1 MFKLLNLLTCFAVV
15 LVGCVSTPPT
25 SIGPDTY
32 YTSKSTAGGEM
43 GNTEAAVGHLI
54 VTGNK
59 FCASLG
65 KQFQLVSQ
73 KENPSSMS
81 SPIGAASITFK
92 CLAPQ

>member
-1 MFKLLNLLTCFAVV
+1 MFKMSALLACLSVGF
-15 LVGCVSTPPT
+15 VGCVSTPPT

-32 YTSKSTAGGEM
+32 YASKSTAGGEM

-54 VTGNK
+54 VKGNK
-59 FCASLG
+59 FCASMG

-81 SPIGAASITFK
+81 SPVGAASITFK
-92 CLAPQ
+92 CLNPR